1 MSGRINATYAVTK
14 VRLDE
19 EGHVTQVDTRGDTV
33 AGEEPL
39 EIRVGGQTLTTT
51 MRTPGHDVELAHGFL
66 HSEGHIEKVTDV
78 HEARYCAGASVD
90 GRNPYNLL
98 DVELTNPHALTLA
111 DLRLTTTTSACGVCG
126 TSSIEALM
134 KQSRYEIPHV
144 PVDPR
149 VVAQL
154 PDALKR
160 EQKQFRKT
168 GGIHAAGAFTLDG
181 EPIVV
186 REDVGRHNAADKVIG
201 HLLMEDMLPASDLI
215 LVMSSRASFELVN
228 KAAMAG
234 FGMLVAV
241 SAASSLAVETA
252 RETGM
257 ALVGFARGD
266 RFNLYSGELSRG
278 TLPGQS

>member
-1 MSGRINATYAVTK
+1 MSGRINATFAVTK

-19 EGHVTQVDTRGDTV
+19 NGQVTQIDTRGDTV

-66 HSEGHIEKVTDV
+66 HSEGHIEKVSDV
-78 HEARYCAGASVD
+78 REARYCAGASVD

-98 DVELTNPHALTLA
+98 DVELANPHAISLA

-134 KQSRYEIPHV
+134 KQSRYEIPRV

-149 VVAQL
+149 VVATL
-154 PDALKR
+154 PEALKR

-181 EPIVV
+181 EPVVV

-201 HLLMEDMLPASDLI
+201 HLLMEGMLPASDLI

-228 KAAMAG
+228 KATMAG

-252 RETGM
+252 REAGM

-266 RFNLYSGELSRG
+266 RFNLYSGELNRG
-278 TLPGQS
+278 TPPGQS

>member
-1 MSGRINATYAVTK
+1 MSGRINATFAVTK

-19 EGHVTQVDTRGDTV
+19 EGQVTQVDTRGDTV

-66 HSEGHIEKVTDV
+66 HSEGHIEKVSDV

-98 DVELTNPHALTLA
+98 DVELTNPHALSLA

-154 PDALKR
+154 PDALKQ

-181 EPIVV
+181 EPVVV
-186 REDVGRHNAADKVIG
+186 REDVGRHNAADKVFG

>member
-1 MSGRINATYAVTK
+1 MSGRINATFAVTK

-19 EGHVTQVDTRGDTV
+19 NGQVTQIDTRGDTV

-51 MRTPGHDVELAHGFL
+51 MRTPGHDVELAHGVL
-66 HSEGHIEKVTDV
+66 HSEGHIEKVSDV
-78 HEARYCAGASVD
+78 REARYCAGASVD

-134 KQSRYEIPHV
+134 KQSRYEIPRV
-144 PVDPR
+144 PVDPG
-149 VVAQL
+149 VVATL
-154 PDALKR
+154 PEALKR

-181 EPIVV
+181 EPVVV

-201 HLLMEDMLPASDLI
+201 HLLMEGMLPASDLI

-266 RFNLYSGELSRG
+266 RFNLYSGELNRG
-278 TLPGQS
+278 TPPGQS

>member
-1 MSGRINATYAVTK
+1 MSGRINATFAVTK

-19 EGHVTQVDTRGDTV
+19 EGEVTQVDTRGDTV

-134 KQSRYEIPHV
+134 KQSRYEIPQV

-278 TLPGQS
+278 TLPGRS

>member
-1 MSGRINATYAVTK
+1 MSGRVNATFAVTK
-14 VRLDE
+14 VRLDDT
-19 EGHVTQVDTRGDTV
+19 GQVTQVDTRGDTV

-78 HEARYCAGASVD
+78 QEARYCAGASVD

-98 DVELTNPHALTLA
+98 DLELTNAQPLALK

-134 KQSRYEIPHV
+134 KQTRYEIPQV
-144 PVDPR
+144 PVDPG
-149 VVAQL
+149 VVAKL
-154 PDALKR
+154 PSALSA
-160 EQKQFRKT
+160 EQNQFRKT

-201 HLLMEDMLPASDLI
+201 HLLMEDKLPASDLI

-252 RETGM
+252 RQAGM

-278 TLPGQS
+278 TLPGRS

>member
-1 MSGRINATYAVTK
+1 MSGRVNATFAVTK

-19 EGHVTQVDTRGDTV
+19 HGEVIQVDTRGDTV

-51 MRTPGHDVELAHGFL
+51 MRTPGHDVELTHGFL
-66 HSEGHIEKVTDV
+66 HSEGHIERASDVT
-78 HEARYCAGASVD
+78 EARYCAGASVD

-98 DVELTNPHALTLA
+98 DVELANPHAISLA

-134 KQSRYEIPHV
+134 KQSRYPIPQV
-144 PVDPR
+144 PVDPG
-149 VVAQL
+149 VVAKL
-154 PDALKR
+154 PGALKA

-168 GGIHAAGAFTLDG
+168 GGIHAAGAFTLEG
-181 EPIVV
+181 EPVVV

-201 HLLMEDMLPASDLI
+201 HLLMEGMLPASDLI

-278 TLPGQS
+278 TPPGQS

>member
-1 MSGRINATYAVTK
+1 MSGRINATFAVTK

-19 EGHVTQVDTRGDTV
+19 EGQVTQADTRGDTV

-66 HSEGHIEKVTDV
+66 HSEGHIEKVSDV
-78 HEARYCAGASVD
+78 QEARYCAGASVD

-98 DVELTNPHALTLA
+98 DVELAHPHALTLA

-154 PDALKR
+154 PDTLKQ
-160 EQKQFRKT
+160 EQRQFRKT

-181 EPIVV
+181 EPVVV

-278 TLPGQS
+278 TLPGRS

>member
-1 MSGRINATYAVTK
+1 MSGRVNATFAVTK

-19 EGHVTQVDTRGDTV
+19 DGQVTQVDTRGDTV

-39 EIRVGGQTLTTT
+39 EIRIGGQTLTTT

-66 HSEGHIEKVTDV
+66 HSEGHIEKVSDIR
-78 HEARYCAGASVD
+78 EARYCAGASVD

-98 DVELTNPHALTLA
+98 DVELANPHAITLA
-111 DLRLTTTTSACGVCG
+111 DLRLTITTSACGVCG

-134 KQSRYEIPHV
+134 KQSRYEIPRV
-144 PVDPR
+144 PVDPG
-149 VVAQL
+149 VVATL
-154 PDALKR
+154 PEALKR

-201 HLLMEDMLPASDLI
+201 HLLMEGMLPASDLI

-266 RFNLYSGELSRG
+266 RFNLYSGELNRG